1 MIRSVESIGTYAFA
15 YCDSLNI
22 VVILPKA
29 IDIGPYA
36 FYGDSALTQ
45 INATAE
51 ISTKVLNSCQGNCSA
66 VQDNSSSSGSSK
78 ISPGTIVAIIL
89 SIKVVICIISCISRR
104 RRTAQRNAT
113 YGALRDV
120 EMQPVEAQAIPLAPP
135 YPVASTVAVPSTG
148 DKGAVTVYCHEVIN
162 PLASNHHFA

>member
-36 FYGDSALTQ
+36 FYGDSAITQ

-51 ISTKVLNSCQGNCSA
+51 ISTKVLNSCQRNCSA

-78 ISPGTIVAIIL
+78 ISPGTIVGIIL

-135 YPVASTVAVPSTG
+135 YPVASTVAWRQRSSYGVLPRSCQS
-148 DKGAVTVYCHEVIN
+148 VNIEP
-162 PLASNHHFA
+162 PLRLR